1 MQEATQTHA
10 APFFL
15 NTVLVLDFLVVKSV
29 KLKFKLF
36 KMREIKFRIWNTE
49 EYYYTDPEHLGEYH
63 FGIGKGIDNAS
74 KDKIYNTSE
83 WVWQQ
88 FTGLKDKNG
97 KEIYESDIVR
107 ILYTDWS
114 SKSDSDPRT
123 LEQYLIDISHVGQV
137 VFNDNSWEVKK
148 HSIKYNDFVFSSINH
163 GKYGFIEVIGNIYEN
178 PELLS

>member
-1 MQEATQTHA
+1 
-10 APFFL
+10 
-15 NTVLVLDFLVVKSV
+15 
-29 KLKFKLF
+29 
-36 KMREIKFRIWNTE
+36 MREIKFRAFVSKESRFNSIVGMIKG
-49 EYYYTDPEHLGEYH
+49 EHIKTMLNPK
-63 FGIGKGIDNAS
+63 FT
-74 KDKIYNTSE
+74 KIYGEHCWDETGLILM
-83 WVWQQ
+83 Q